1 MAADRRRA
9 ALAAVAVTPLL
20 RWAVLVHA
28 VPEDQPWR
36 RHCPHCEAPLA
47 PTSNLAALLPT
58 ARCGTCARRVGPPPY
73 TLEAATGVAA
83 ALVLLAA
90 LPDRSVWEA
99 AAVGVWGA
107 VGVALAF
114 IDLAVH
120 RLPFRLTVPAG
131 AAALALLGV
140 AALTGGGDEAWV
152 RAALAGAGCGLAF
165 ALVTLVFGARAFG
178 LGDAGLAL
186 GAGVLLGWLGWGAV
200 VVGLFLAFLG
210 SGLVALTLLV
220 TGRASRR
227 DALPFGPYLAGG
239 TLLTLAWLA

>member
-1 MAADRRRA
+1 MAADRHRA
-9 ALAAVAVTPLL
+9 ALAAAAVTPLL

-36 RHCPHCEAPLA
+36 RHCPHCRAPLT
-47 PTSNLAALLPT
+47 PSSNLAALLPT
-58 ARCGTCARRVGPPPY
+58 GRCGVCARRVGPPPY
-73 TLEAATGVAA
+73 TLEAATAVVA

-99 AAVGVWGA
+99 AAAGVWGA

-140 AALTGGGDEAWV
+140 AALTGGGGEAWV
-152 RAALAGAGCGLAF
+152 RAALAGTGCGLAF
-165 ALVTLVFGARAFG
+165 ALVTLIFGARAFG

-227 DALPFGPYLAGG
+227 DSLPFGPYLAGG